1 MIKKSRTYNL
11 TQSIIFALFVST
23 IAACQPTASLQNA
36 PSAQTDIVKAVT
48 NHQAIL
54 LDVRTESEY
63 ASGHV
68 AQAVLIPHDQIEQ
81 KIASIAP
88 NKEQTIYL
96 YCRSG
101 RRSGIASEALKSLG
115 YKNVV
120 DLGGLGQLQQYG
132 LSIQP

>member
-1 MIKKSRTYNL
+1 M
-11 TQSIIFALFVST
+11 
-23 IAACQPTASLQNA
+23 
-36 PSAQTDIVKAVT
+36 
-48 NHQAIL
+48 
-54 LDVRTESEY
+54 RTESEY

-81 KIASIAP
+81 KIAGIAP

-101 RRSGIASEALKSLG
+101 RRSGIAAEVLKSLG

-132 LSIQP
+132 LSVQP